1 MPLITFRISHR
12 VFLVCILFSHKSSLS
27 PFPRRRPLFA
37 FYLYHV
43 ETLYDIADL
52 DVVIV
57 FYADTAFIS
66 LVDFFDIVFEPPSE
80 MRSGLRGYDT
90 ASYQSDLGIADDFA
104 FLYIGSLPR
113 CPH

>member
-1 MPLITFRISHR
+1 MEEHAAYYLAYLLTESSLS
-12 VFLVCILFSHKSSLS
+12 VSFSHKSS
-27 PFPRRRPLFA
+27 FRRSHGGGRLFA

-66 LVDFFDIVFEPPSE
+66 LVDFFDIVFEPPQ
-80 MRSGLRGYDT
+80 R
-90 ASYQSDLGIADDFA
+90 
-104 FLYIGSLPR
+104 
-113 CPH
+113 